1 MKKMLKNWTRS
12 PFFSSRLFFVLLI
25 VIALFEFFDVITTE
39 NKQLI
44 FEVELKNKEPQEDAI
59 GQDARIVHAYKLL
72 LKPDGWF
79 SIVVLENNIGSSP
92 LHLITFLIV
101 WLCGLIVSLKLD
113 PNDIFSHDLS
123 RPLFIAALSL
133 ILFFFIERY
142 THRSFRSVVQAVT
155 HNQYRLILLEHSWMM
170 WSGIGLLWL
179 AKMMKRGYQLQKDQD
194 LTI

>member
-1 MKKMLKNWTRS
+1 MKHNLKNWTRS

-25 VIALFEFFDVITTE
+25 VIALFEFVDVITTE

-59 GQDARIVHAYKLL
+59 GQDAQLVHAYKLL
-72 LKPDGWF
+72 LKPKGWF
-79 SIVVLENNIGSSP
+79 SIIVLESNIGSSP
-92 LHLITFLIV
+92 LHSIIFLIV
-101 WLCGLIVSLKLD
+101 WSCGLLVSLKLD

-123 RPLFIAALSL
+123 RPIYIAALSL

-142 THRSFRSVVQAVT
+142 THRSFRSVVQEIT
-155 HNQYRLILLEHSWMM
+155 HHQYRLVLLKNSWMM
-170 WSGIGLLWL
+170 WSGIGLVWL
-179 AKMMKRGYQLQKDQD
+179 GKMMKRGYQLQKDQD

>member
-25 VIALFEFFDVITTE
+25 VIALFEFVDVITTE

-59 GQDARIVHAYKLL
+59 GKDARIVHAYKLL
-72 LKPDGWF
+72 LKPEGWF
-79 SIVVLENNIGSSP
+79 NIVVLENNIGSSP

-113 PNDIFSHDLS
+113 PNDMFSRDLS
-123 RPLFIAALSL
+123 RPLYIAALSL
-133 ILFFFIERY
+133 ILYFFIERY
-142 THRSFRSVVQAVT
+142 TYRSFRSVVQAVT

-179 AKMMKRGYQLQKDQD
+179 GKMMKRGYQLQKDQD